1 MIRIV
6 SIAAVLVLVAISTV
20 NAIAGSQSHLTS
32 NGRQQPHV
40 NGGAR

>member
-6 SIAAVLVLVAISTV
+6 SIATVLVLVAISTV
-20 NAIAGSQSHLTS
+20 NAIAGSQSHPAS
-32 NGRQQPHV
+32 KGRQQTRV